1 MQEITSPGKSA
12 LNYGVAFGIIMIL
25 EFVVMYVLDINPQ
38 DAPLVGVIINVLNY
52 VILPFV
58 LIYLAANN
66 FKLNFNQGFISLS
79 ETLKIGLTVCA
90 LAALMYGIFYLIFDL
105 IVPEFKQEL
114 LSKIQEVTVK
124 QTPSITSEQLKMS
137 MKFVE
142 MFMRPYV
149 VIPFTILMY
158 CVIGLIHA
166 LIVGLVIKKDKP
178 VF

>member
-1 MQEITSPGKSA
+1 M
-12 LNYGVAFGIIMIL
+12 
-25 EFVVMYVLDINPQ
+25 
-38 DAPLVGVIINVLNY
+38 
-52 VILPFV
+52 
-58 LIYLAANN
+58 
-66 FKLNFNQGFISLS
+66 
-79 ETLKIGLTVCA
+79 
-90 LAALMYGIFYLIFDL
+90 
-105 IVPEFKQEL
+105 
-114 LSKIQEVTVK
+114 SKIQEVTVK

>member
-1 MQEITSPGKSA
+1 M
-12 LNYGVAFGIIMIL
+12 
-25 EFVVMYVLDINPQ
+25 
-38 DAPLVGVIINVLNY
+38 
-52 VILPFV
+52 
-58 LIYLAANN
+58 
-66 FKLNFNQGFISLS
+66 S

-90 LAALMYGIFYLIFDL
+90 LAALMYGIFYLIFDI